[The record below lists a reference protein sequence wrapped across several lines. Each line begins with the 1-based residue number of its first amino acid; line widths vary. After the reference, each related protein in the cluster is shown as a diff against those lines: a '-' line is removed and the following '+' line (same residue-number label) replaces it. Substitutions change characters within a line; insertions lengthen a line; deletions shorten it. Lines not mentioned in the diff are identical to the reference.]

1 MFQQRKGIK
10 MRRLIRTPVFGSVS
24 VLALGIGVA
33 ALDFCLNSGAD
44 AGNTISAVNMPA
56 ASQASDISTTADS
69 LRKDSIRW
77 AQVELR
83 CRGLYKGSLDGVL
96 GPQTTR
102 ALSQFQQ
109 NNGLTQTASL
119 DAQTWEALTTSPGI
133 AKGSSSVPSDA
144 DRSGI
149 DDPLILGERYGQ
161 YKRAVPNSYSRHPAV
176 DGPLRSRQRNPKA
189 SGRDAD
195 CWPVLLLEGGV
206 NMPF

>member
-10 MRRLIRTPVFGSVS
+10 MRRLIRKFVLGSVS
-24 VLALGIGVA
+24 VLALGIGLT
-33 ALDFCLNSGAD
+33 ALDSALNSGAD

-83 CRGLYKGSLDGVL
+83 YRGLYKGSLDGVL

-102 ALSQFQQ
+102 ALSKFQQ

-133 AKGSSSVPSDA
+133 AQGSSSVPSDA
-144 DRSGI
+144 DRSGSMT
-149 DDPLILGERYGQ
+149 RSS
-161 YKRAVPNSYSRHPAV
+161 RAS
-176 DGPLRSRQRNPKA
+176 DM
-189 SGRDAD
+189 GR
-195 CWPVLLLEGGV
+195 
-206 NMPF
+206 